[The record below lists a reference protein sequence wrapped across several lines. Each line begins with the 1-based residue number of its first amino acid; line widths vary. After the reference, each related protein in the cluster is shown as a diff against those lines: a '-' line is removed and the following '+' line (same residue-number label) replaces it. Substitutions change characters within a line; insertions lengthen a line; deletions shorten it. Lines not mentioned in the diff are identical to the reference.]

1 MYLDN
6 PEKIKDQM
14 IKIQKILD
22 SFKTEKPSS
31 ILASESLNRFLK

>member
-6 PEKIKDQM
+6 PEKIKKQVS
-14 IKIQKILD
+14 KIQKILD

-31 ILASESLNRFLK
+31 MLASESLNRLI